1 MDLERKNKVIWRGGE
16 WNGGEWKGDIW
27 EFGIFRKGTFSGK
40 IWRNGVFKGGHFKG
54 EIWENGI
61 WSGGIWMGIAWK
73 KGYDSYGHLLKIP
86 PDEWPDDHSLLCNH
100 ARDFEFYKR
109 QHGAV
114 ARFKEK
120 NIFCKQLIRKK
131 REIKRKGAL
140 LFHPDKEQNKA
151 DKKVR
156 EELFK
161 DLMNLLDCDNLS
173 RAERMI
179 ERGTERL
186 I

>member
-1 MDLERKNKVIWRGGE
+1 MELQRKDKVIWRGGE

-73 KGYDSYGHLLKIP
+73 KGYDSYGHLLEIP
-86 PDEWPDDHSLLCNH
+86 PDEWPHDHSLLCNH
-100 ARDFEFYKR
+100 ARYFESYKR
-109 QHGAV
+109 QRGGV
-114 ARFKEK
+114 SRFKDK
-120 NIFCKQLIRKK
+120 NIFCKQLNRIKG
-131 REIKRKGAL
+131 EIKRKGAR
-140 LFHPDKEQNKA
+140 LFHPDKELNKLA
-151 DKKVR
+151 KKTK

-161 DLMNLLDCDNLS
+161 HFMNLLDCDDLS
-173 RAERMI
+173 GAEKMIGRAE
-179 ERGTERL
+179 ERL